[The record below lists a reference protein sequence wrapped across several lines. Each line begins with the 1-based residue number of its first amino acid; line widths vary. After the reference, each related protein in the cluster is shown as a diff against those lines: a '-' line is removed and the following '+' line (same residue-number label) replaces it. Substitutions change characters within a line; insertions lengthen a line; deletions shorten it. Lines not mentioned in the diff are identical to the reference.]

1 MGSTGRFQEKRRPPG
16 MKWIIDPDHSMAVF
30 SVSHMMIANVWGQI
44 TKVTGTM
51 DFDPANPSGASVEV
65 KLDLHSLTTGIKKR
79 DEHLLSPDFFEAEK
93 FPEIHFKSRSV
104 DSMQGNRGR
113 ISGDLTIRGVTRPV
127 SLEVEYTG
135 PVKSPDDLG
144 GEVTL
149 GFTATTVIDRTDF
162 GVNWNMP
169 LDKGGLMVGNSV
181 RITIEIEAD
190 LSE

>member
-1 MGSTGRFQEKRRPPG
+1 
-16 MKWIIDPDHSMAVF
+16 MKWTIDPDHSVAVF
-30 SVSHMMIANVWGQI
+30 SVRHMMVANVWGQVNKI
-44 TKVTGTM
+44 TGTI
-51 DFDPANPSGASVEV
+51 DFDPANPAGALVEAT
-65 KLDLHSLTTGIKKR
+65 LDLDSLTTGIKKR
-79 DEHLLSPDFFEAEK
+79 DDHLFSPDFLEAEK

-104 DSMQGNRGR
+104 DSVQGNRGK

-127 SLEVEYTG
+127 ALEVEYAG

-149 GFTATTVIDRTDF
+149 GFTATTVVDRTDF
-162 GVNWNMP
+162 GVNWNVP

>member
-1 MGSTGRFQEKRRPPG
+1 MGSTVRFQEKRRPPG

-79 DEHLLSPDFFEAEK
+79 DEHLLSQDFFEAEK
-93 FPEIHFKSRSV
+93 FPEIHFISRSV
-104 DSMQGNRGR
+104 DSMQGSRGR

>member
-1 MGSTGRFQEKRRPPG
+1 
-16 MKWIIDPDHSMAVF
+16 MKWTIDPDHSMAVF
-30 SVSHMMIANVWGQI
+30 SVSHMMLANVWGQI
-44 TKVTGTM
+44 TKVTGKM
-51 DFDPANPSGASVEV
+51 DFDPANPAGGSVEV
-65 KLDLHSLTTGIKKR
+65 RLDLNSLTTGIRKR

-104 DSMQGNRGR
+104 DSQGNRGR

-127 SLEVEYTG
+127 SLEVEFTG

-144 GEVTL
+144 GETTL

-162 GVNWNMP
+162 GINWNMP
-169 LDKGGLMVGNSV
+169 LDKGGLMVGKSV